1 MQHIPMLDKSDIF
14 FDVFVSLMRQ
24 RKIKAHNK
32 ILPPYRI
39 IGQIYILRQT
49 LTINFS

>member
-32 ILPPYRI
+32 ILPPFQNIRCFRFVKQMY
-39 IGQIYILRQT
+39 LDT
-49 LTINFS
+49 F